1 MPSPSASTEDVSGR
15 NPSRSER
22 NEEDQGV
29 ASALMLLGGV
39 STTAAKAPLETADEP
54 LLERHSSTI
63 IPGVELQ
70 MKQTKKAMG
79 TLPIVEK
86 KGVRVGAPEVVSR
99 YDAIDISRRARR
111 NETH

>member
-63 IPGVELQ
+63 IPGVESQ
-70 MKQTKKAMG
+70 TKQTKKAMG
-79 TLPIVEK
+79 TPPKYSQEE
-86 KGVRVGAPEVVSR
+86 RASVGAPEAVS
-99 YDAIDISRRARR
+99 A
-111 NETH
+111 TT